1 MKPCKMSD
9 ASLAQLAEHA
19 LRKRVVVGSIPAG
32 GFVGLEGVLVA
43 AFSCSTYLCGAT
55 LDRCNLW
62 NSKLSL
68 FERLCG
74 CRPGDLLT
82 RPRSPTTLVA
92 LARACLIDQN
102 LSGVCLGSC
111 LTGAARGN
119 RTANRV
125 SVSSG
130 KNDLKR
136 LAGSGF
142 RGFNILED
150 VSYRNAPSGAGC

>member
-1 MKPCKMSD
+1 MWQPS
-9 ASLAQLAEHA
+9 H
-19 LRKRVVVGSIPAG
+19 VVRICVARPLVG
-32 GFVGLEGVLVA
+32 F
-43 AFSCSTYLCGAT
+43 
-55 LDRCNLW
+55 
-62 NSKLSL
+62 
-68 FERLCG
+68 
-74 CRPGDLLT
+74 
-82 RPRSPTTLVA
+82 
-92 LARACLIDQN
+92 
-102 LSGVCLGSC
+102 CLGSC

-150 VSYRNAPSGAGC
+150 VSYRNAPRGAGADARSDHCAGTRVQRIEYGCYATLVGGHGQAAWVGI